1 MNGFWAKFYD
11 DDVRSF
17 QPGGRMTLEIV
28 QSGAHGDIGF
38 WTGFQDAQAKLEG
51 KDKLVPMPTA
61 HHRALSSPGG

>member
-1 MNGFWAKFYD
+1 MNGIWAKFYD

-38 WTGFQDAQAKLEG
+38 WTGFQDALAKLE
-51 KDKLVPMPTA
+51 DKLVPMPAA
-61 HHRALSSPGG
+61 HRRALSSPGG